1 LLPHYPHFLYQSIH
15 ELTKPIMATIAATG
29 HGITNLWVLKTFLLL
44 ITPVTEKIQ
53 DTPLYIIWVL

>member
-1 LLPHYPHFLYQSIH
+1 
-15 ELTKPIMATIAATG
+15 MATIAATG